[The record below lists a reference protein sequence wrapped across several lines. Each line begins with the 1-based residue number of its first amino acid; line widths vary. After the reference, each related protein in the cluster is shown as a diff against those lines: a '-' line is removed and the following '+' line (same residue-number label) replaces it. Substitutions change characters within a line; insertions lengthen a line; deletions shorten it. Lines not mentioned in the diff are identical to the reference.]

1 MGCFMRV
8 LLLIRKENSDYNIA
22 NYKRAI
28 KMFCGKVVTF
38 KDGAF
43 GELLMRRLKKIDA
56 ILLPGG
62 ECTTKWDKF
71 LISFAIKNNK
81 RLLGICQG
89 MQEMGKYGSDD
100 KLLECKRHA
109 LHDGSKHLVYLNDGI
124 LKRLGGSVLL
134 VNSYHREKLEKSSY
148 FRITGISVDG
158 VIEAI
163 EGDNFMIGVQWHP
176 EKDIDDNIFSQKLF
190 KLFVTGNDSML

>member
-1 MGCFMRV
+1 MKV

-28 KMFCGKVVTF
+28 KMFGGKVVTF

-109 LHDGSKHLVYLNDGI
+109 LLDGSKHLVYLNDGI
-124 LKRLGGSVLL
+124 LKRLGGTVLQ

-148 FRITGISVDG
+148 FRITGISEDG

>member
-1 MGCFMRV
+1 MRV

-28 KMFCGKVVTF
+28 KMFGGKVVTF

-43 GELLMRRLKKIDA
+43 GELLMRRLNKIGA

-109 LHDGSKHLVYLNDGI
+109 LLDGSKHLVYLNDGI
-124 LKRLGGSVLL
+124 LKRLGGAVLQ
-134 VNSYHREKLEKSSY
+134 VNSYHREKIEKSSY
-148 FRITGISVDG
+148 FRVTGISEDG

-176 EKDIDDNIFSQKLF
+176 EKDIDDNTFSQKLF

>member
-1 MGCFMRV
+1 MRV
-8 LLLIRKENSDYNIA
+8 LILIRKENSDYNIA

-28 KMFCGKVVTF
+28 KMVGGKVVIF
-38 KDGAF
+38 KDGASRN
-43 GELLMRRLKKIDA
+43 LLMRRLKKIDA

-62 ECTTKWDKF
+62 EHATKWDNF
-71 LISFAIKNNK
+71 LISYAIKHNK

-109 LHDGSKHLVYLNDGI
+109 LLDGSKHLVYLNDGI
-124 LKRLGGSVLL
+124 LKRLGGTVLQ
-134 VNSYHREKLEKSSY
+134 VNSYHREKLEKSSC
-148 FRITGISVDG
+148 FRVTGISEDG
-158 VIEAI
+158 IIEAI

>member
-1 MGCFMRV
+1 MKV

-28 KMFCGKVVTF
+28 KMFGGKVVTF

-43 GELLMRRLKKIDA
+43 GELLMRRLKKIGA

-109 LHDGSKHLVYLNDGI
+109 LLDGSKHLVYLNDGI
-124 LKRLGGSVLL
+124 LKRLGGTVLQ

-148 FRITGISVDG
+148 FRVTGISEDG
-158 VIEAI
+158 IIEAI

-190 KLFVTGNDSML
+190 KLFVTGDDSML

>member
-1 MGCFMRV
+1 MKV

-28 KMFCGKVVTF
+28 KMFGGKVVTF

-62 ECTTKWDKF
+62 ECATKWDKF

-109 LHDGSKHLVYLNDGI
+109 LLDGSKHLVYLNGGI

-148 FRITGISVDG
+148 FRVTGISEDG

>member
-1 MGCFMRV
+1 MRV
-8 LLLIRKENSDYNIA
+8 LILIRKENSDYNIA

-28 KMFCGKVVTF
+28 KMVGGKVVIF
-38 KDGAF
+38 KDGAS
-43 GELLMRRLKKIDA
+43 ENLLMRRLKKIDA

-62 ECTTKWDKF
+62 EHATKWDNF
-71 LISFAIKNNK
+71 LISYAIKNNK

-89 MQEMGKYGSDD
+89 MQEMGRYSSDD
-100 KLLECKRHA
+100 ELLECKRHA

-124 LKRLGGSVLL
+124 LKRLGESVLL
-134 VNSYHREKLEKSSY
+134 VNSYHREKIEKSSY
-148 FRITGISVDG
+148 FRVTGISEDG

-190 KLFVTGNDSML
+190 KLFVTGDDSML

>member
-1 MGCFMRV
+1 MRV
-8 LLLIRKENSDYNIA
+8 LILIRKENSDYNIA

-28 KMFCGKVVTF
+28 KMVGGKVVIF
-38 KDGAF
+38 KDGAS
-43 GELLMRRLKKIDA
+43 GNLLMRRLKKIDA

-62 ECTTKWDKF
+62 EHATKWDNF
-71 LISFAIKNNK
+71 LISYAIKNNK

-89 MQEMGKYGSDD
+89 MQEMGRYGSNDE
-100 KLLECKRHA
+100 LLECKRHA
-109 LHDGSKHLVYLNDGI
+109 LLDGSKHLVYLNDGI
-124 LKRLGGSVLL
+124 LKRLGESVLL
-134 VNSYHREKLEKSSY
+134 VNSYHREKIEKSFY
-148 FRITGISVDG
+148 FRVTGISEDG

-190 KLFVTGNDSML
+190 KLFATGDDSML